1 MLQSYTTRVVCCVS
15 DGPRPSKEEIKH
27 LRAYMLLYVK
37 EIVMRGQGVQDD
49 EIQALINFLTT
60 VHEVN
65 VTEVKLT
72 TDTVKYCLL
81 FAVRI
86 LLDTQWS

>member
-1 MLQSYTTRVVCCVS
+1 MVIFYGIMSASRAANTTRVVCCVS

-60 VHEVN
+60 VHEVE
-65 VTEVKLT
+65 VTEVN
-72 TDTVKYCLL
+72 
-81 FAVRI
+81 
-86 LLDTQWS
+86 